1 MREMLVDLPTDTDEL
16 REVIGSMDIPRAI
29 WPAMYALLAAPS
41 LLEVSVPDEHLRAL
55 ITDVMTNTWFTVKDA
70 PALVRTRKGT
80 RPGDNLGDVLF
91 NLTLVPVLADIGQ
104 FAFQHGFHSHAGLL
118 QPGTQQNSAQLADIT
133 YADDITMMLHSLVE
147 HPQHMLTHVVRR
159 LVKLLGARALTLNQ
173 GATKTAAIITVPRKA
188 APALLMSQQD
198 THIDIDVAQDKP
210 FKLHIVQ
217 THTALGFAYTRS
229 GYMGPEVSK
238 RIAAFYTTALSLVSG
253 LPQAIAPRD
262 LTAIVDAVAVPRLLH
277 GAGTWPLLNPQLVG
291 KLDAALLKPT
301 RLMLRYHPTLAAYT
315 TPTNTFGLQ

>member
-1 MREMLVDLPTDTDEL
+1 
-16 REVIGSMDIPRAI
+16 
-29 WPAMYALLAAPS
+29 
-41 LLEVSVPDEHLRAL
+41 
-55 ITDVMTNTWFTVKDA
+55 MTNTWFTVKDA

-91 NLTLVPVLADIGQ
+91 NLTLVPALTDIGQ

-118 QPGTQQNSAQLADIT
+118 EPGTQQNSAQLADIT

-217 THTALGFAYTRS
+217 THPALGFVYTRS

-238 RIAAFYTTALSLVSG
+238 RIAAFPAYG
-253 LPQAIAPRD
+253 RQ
-262 LTAIVDAVAVPRLLH
+262 LH
-277 GAGTWPLLNPQLVG
+277 P
-291 KLDAALLKPT
+291 
-301 RLMLRYHPTLAAYT
+301 
-315 TPTNTFGLQ
+315 